1 MTFFLVL
8 MGITFIAFIFQGI
21 VTNPDVNITM
31 FYILGI
37 VLVARYTYGYVWGF
51 LFSLLS
57 VISIN
62 YFFTFP
68 YHKLNLTLE
77 GYPITFAAMFIIYI
91 MTSAMTTNMK
101 EQAKILAAQEKELM
115 EVQKE
120 KMRANFL
127 RAISHDLRTP
137 LT

>member
-8 MGITFIAFIFQGI
+8 MGITFIALIFQGI
-21 VTNPDVNITM
+21 VANPDVNITM

-101 EQAKILAAQEKELM
+101 EQ
-115 EVQKE
+115 
-120 KMRANFL
+120 L
-127 RAISHDLRTP
+127 RFWPHRKKNSWKSRRRR
-137 LT
+137 